1 MKAAVDAVLV
11 PKEATPT
18 EPLGPDD
25 NKFAIDAFT
34 DVTKYMILNTFE
46 VGGSNPQF
54 WKLQFTHDP
63 LYAVAQFCEV
73 KVAPVDRPS
82 VLASASPRVR
92 PQRRNGLRRAAT

>member
-18 EPLGPDD
+18 APLEPDA
-25 NKFAIDAFT
+25 NQFAIDEFT

-73 KVAPVDRPS
+73 GEPDPDRPS
-82 VLASASPRVR
+82 VLAAAPARVR
-92 PQRRNGLRRAAT
+92 P